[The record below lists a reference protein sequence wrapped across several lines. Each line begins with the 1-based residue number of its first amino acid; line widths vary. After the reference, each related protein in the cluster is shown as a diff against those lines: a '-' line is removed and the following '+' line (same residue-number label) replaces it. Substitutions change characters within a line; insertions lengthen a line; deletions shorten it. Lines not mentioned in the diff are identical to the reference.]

1 MLLCFSLISNFS
13 SGINTCAFS
22 LDPCV
27 HKKRCWVEYTSSIV
41 HRRISSL
48 CNLTLVMG
56 YCARNSAFQVALEVL
71 NAENR
76 TYQLVSSAQNTE
88 CDWQQGQL
96 AAEMMVT
103 TVVPA
108 LIGAVGPACSDAAMS
123 AARSFLDH
131 NYTLISFAATSELLS
146 GRGIFQNFF
155 RTV

>member
-1 MLLCFSLISNFS
+1 MLLVVDLMPTRSCV
-13 SGINTCAFS
+13 GWNTPPH
-22 LDPCV
+22 L
-27 HKKRCWVEYTSSIV
+27 IV

-56 YCARNSAFQVALEVL
+56 CCARKSAFQVALEVL

-76 TYQLVSSAQNTE
+76 TYQLVSSPQNTE

-96 AAEMMVT
+96 AAEMMIT
-103 TVVPA
+103 AVVPA

-123 AARSFLDH
+123 AARTFLYS
-131 NYTLISFAATSELLS
+131 NYTLVSFAATSELLS
-146 GRGIFQNFF
+146 SRLIFPNFF